1 MPLFSPT
8 IQAFWHASFLVGER
22 LSQDEDFTVVVNPS
36 LGEDRR
42 LMILRRAD
50 GRVHIALRPEVA
62 EQLELARLPG
72 LNEPL
77 LRQELSEHHLQL
89 HGADLVFHFSEADQ
103 HSLQLEQ
110 PAPGVR
116 LLTAEDAAAF
126 AEFQASA
133 SEQDLD
139 DAYVELDH
147 WAVLGAFEGER
158 LVCAASMYPWDDAAD
173 DDEQSKIADV
183 GVLTLPLERGQGHAR
198 RVIRAIARHAYEQG
212 YEVQYRCQTDNA
224 ASAAL
229 ARAAGLSLFGSWEV
243 IASGGKE

>member
-1 MPLFSPT
+1 
-8 IQAFWHASFLVGER
+8 
-22 LSQDEDFTVVVNPS
+22 
-36 LGEDRR
+36 
-42 LMILRRAD
+42 MILSRAD

-72 LNEPL
+72 LSEPL
-77 LRQELSEHHLQL
+77 LRQKLSDRALQL
-89 HGADLVFHFSEADQ
+89 HSADLVFHFSAADQ
-103 HSLQLEQ
+103 KSLRLEQ

-116 LLTAEDAAAF
+116 QLNAADAAAF

-147 WAVLGAFEGER
+147 WAVWGAFDGER
-158 LVCAASMYPWDDAAD
+158 LVCAASMYPWSADAD
-173 DDEQSKIADV
+173 GQSKIADV
-183 GVLTLPLERGQGHAR
+183 GVLTLPPDRGQGHAR

-212 YEVQYRCQTDNA
+212 YEMQYRCQTDNT